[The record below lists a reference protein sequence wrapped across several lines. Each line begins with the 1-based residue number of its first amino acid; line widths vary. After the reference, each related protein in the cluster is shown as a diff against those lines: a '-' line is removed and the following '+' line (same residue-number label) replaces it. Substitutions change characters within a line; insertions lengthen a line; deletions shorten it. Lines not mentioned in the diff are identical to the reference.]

1 VKSLPRW
8 CAPAAAALILMGCSS
23 APADK
28 VTPDLPEQAQHE
40 HEHERCYQTSWW
52 AETSA
57 VIYRRFDEEHRPQP
71 AQADNQPAA
80 AMEECP

>member
-1 VKSLPRW
+1 MKFLPRW
-8 CAPAAAALILMGCSS
+8 CAPAVVALLLMGCNS

-28 VTPDLPEQAQHE
+28 VTPDLPEQAQQARE
-40 HEHERCYQTSWW
+40 QCYQTSWW